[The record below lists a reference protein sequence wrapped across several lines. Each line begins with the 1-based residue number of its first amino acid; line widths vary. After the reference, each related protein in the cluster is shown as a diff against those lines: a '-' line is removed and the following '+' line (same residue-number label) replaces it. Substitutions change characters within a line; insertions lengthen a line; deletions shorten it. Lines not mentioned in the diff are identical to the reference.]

1 MPSYLKIYRKILIL
15 IMKKS
20 ATLSPRRKTRTVSVG
35 DLRIGSGYPVVVQS
49 MTNTDT
55 RDVAAT
61 LAQIKA
67 LAKAGC
73 ELVRVAVPNKA
84 AVPALKEIVA
94 ASPLPL
100 VADIHFNY
108 RLALASLE
116 AGVAKLR
123 INPGNIGSADKVRA
137 VAEEAGKRGVPIRI
151 GVNSGSVEERLLA
164 KFGGPVP
171 EALAESALN
180 HCFILEED
188 GFSDIVVSI
197 KASDVSITVEANRLF
212 ATKRDYPIHLGVT
225 EAGTRMRGTVL
236 SSVGIGILLAE
247 GIGDTIRVSLT
258 ADPVEEI
265 GVAYQILAA
274 VGVRKRGVEVISCP
288 SCGRTE
294 VDLIGL
300 AEEVERRFQGV
311 ELPLKVAVMGC
322 VVNGPGEAREADF
335 GIAAGKGSGM
345 VFRKG
350 EQVCTVPEDQLI
362 PKLLEII
369 SEETG
374 VEIPGI

>member
-15 IMKKS
+15 SMKKS

-35 DLRIGSGYPVVVQS
+35 NLHIGSGYPVVVQS

-55 RDVAAT
+55 RDVAAS

-171 EALAESALN
+171 EAMTESALD
-180 HCFILEED
+180 HCRILEEA

-197 KASDVSITVEANRLF
+197 KASDVSTTVEANRIF

-236 SSVGIGILLAE
+236 SSVGIGVLLAE

-274 VGVRKRGVEVISCP
+274 VGVRTRGVEIISCP

-300 AEEVERRFQGV
+300 AEEVERRLQSV